1 MRAFTSSLSPVIEEI
16 GIDRYQLILNGNW
29 RVSDVPDAPTGPE
42 IAELLTLSPPD
53 LNWFRSPEGSGDRRK
68 LTTKRPSPTTLGEM
82 VFKVNVRGARDGTLS
97 VWLKN
102 ANVTRTLAHL
112 LADYGARTDFLDF
125 VSALDP
131 TAFFSQAASPIP
143 RAFGGTK
150 DNWLADANLV
160 RDLLGPDP
168 FGAFLPIYIDQLQRC
183 VALLFGPPASDRYGC
198 DGTDIVAGDDD
209 VICRWAWGDV
219 KVPQIEAYFERHYT
233 RAIGAVRAAAAVAL
247 GKLDRADVRRYDN
260 LESDFIERHGDSLS
274 IGTELNDRYR
284 LKVYAKSRSRIRFEV
299 VRLKTGEY
307 DGLPRPIQARDRLL
321 SIMNMERENLISA
334 ARWPQVGHLF
344 DELPPPHMG
353 DAVRLLSAIA
363 SACSTHQVPVE
374 PVVARLLEDG
384 GACLHSDEALPDAL
398 LLELCRSGV
407 LARHI
412 VRRQDHRQP
421 VKRYALTPAYEKL
434 AQIIRSSLAQS

>member
-1 MRAFTSSLSPVIEEI
+1 MRAFRSSLSPVIEEI
-16 GIDRYQLILNGNW
+16 GIDRYQLMLNGNW

-42 IAELLTLSPPD
+42 VAELLTLPHVDVS
-53 LNWFRSPEGSGDRRK
+53 WFRSPERKGDSRVLTTRRK
-68 LTTKRPSPTTLGEM
+68 APTTLGDME
-82 VFKVNVRGARDGTLS
+82 FTAKVRGTRDGALF
-97 VWLKN
+97 LRLRN

-112 LADYGARTDFLDF
+112 LADYGDQGDFLGI
-125 VSALDP
+125 VRGLGP
-131 TAFFSQAASPIP
+131 VAFFSQASRPIP
-143 RAFGGTK
+143 RSFGGTR

-183 VALLFGPPASDRYGC
+183 VALLCGPPASDRYGS

-219 KVPQIEAYFERHYT
+219 KVPQIEAYFERHYN
-233 RAIGAVRAAAAVAL
+233 RAIGAVRAAATGAL
-247 GKLDRADVRRYDN
+247 GKLDRADVRRYEN
-260 LESDFIERHGDSLS
+260 LESDFIERHGDCLS
-274 IGTELNDRYR
+274 IGTDLNDRYR
-284 LKVYAKSRSRIRFEV
+284 MKVYAKARSRIRFEV
-299 VRLKTGEY
+299 VRLTTGDY
-307 DGLPRPIQARDRLL
+307 SGLPRPVQARDRLL
-321 SIMNMERENLISA
+321 SIMNMERDNLISA

-363 SACSTHQVPVE
+363 TACSTHQVPVE

-421 VKRYALTPAYEKL
+421 EKRYALTPAYEKL
-434 AQIIRSSLAQS
+434 AQIIRSSLVQS